1 VNYTYDGDGDRVQK
15 SNGKIYWFGAGSEI
29 LDESDSSGNIT
40 DEYIFFGGKRIAHRV
55 VSGNAIYYYAEDFLG
70 SSRVMTTST
79 GTVCY
84 DADFYPYGG
93 ERVVTNT
100 CPQNYKFTGKERDAE
115 TNNDDFGA
123 RYYSSQFGRWISP
136 DWSAIPAPVPY
147 ANLTN
152 PQTLNLYAMV
162 HDNPE
167 TFSDLDGHD
176 GAMGQAGKVEVN
188 NQPENPTE
196 AKQSQDPN
204 TSQSPTQD
212 KKPVLPADPSGLG
225 PEWKDVT
232 PQDKKNP
239 DNPKIPRRFR
249 GPNGVEIE
257 FDPAKPDARPGTH
270 GEQGHW
276 HEIDPTGHRVGDY
289 LRPGS
294 PFPERSPAPSGPSA
308 FERMGNF
315 VSDHRT
321 AIVGTALVIG
331 AIALA
336 PATGGASLVLAIP

>member
-1 VNYTYDGDGDRVQK
+1 M
-15 SNGKIYWFGAGSEI
+15 
-29 LDESDSSGNIT
+29 
-40 DEYIFFGGKRIAHRV
+40 
-55 VSGNAIYYYAEDFLG
+55 VS
-70 SSRVMTTST
+70 
-79 GTVCY
+79 
-84 DADFYPYGG
+84 
-93 ERVVTNT
+93 
-100 CPQNYKFTGKERDAE
+100 
-115 TNNDDFGA
+115 
-123 RYYSSQFGRWISP
+123 
-136 DWSAIPAPVPY
+136 
-147 ANLTN
+147 
-152 PQTLNLYAMV
+152 
-162 HDNPE
+162 DNPE
-167 TFSDLDGHD
+167 TFADLDGHMAVL
-176 GAMGQAGKVEVN
+176 GFRCWSESAGCAQAQE
-188 NQPENPTE
+188 
-196 AKQSQDPN
+196 QSTLANDQNAP
-204 TSQSPTQD
+204 QSPPQD

-294 PFPERSPAPSGPSA
+294 PFPERSPAPSAPSG
-308 FERMGNF
+308 FERIGNF
-315 VSDHRT
+315 ASDHRT